1 MNANL
6 KRHAKR
12 LRSMHLMSLNPGVP
26 LQTTDYGKMLTRAS
40 IYRVTTYG
48 PYVTDTRQFTIDIN
62 NRLSWD
68 EIKLRQSS

>member
-62 NRLSWD
+62 SGLTW
-68 EIKLRQSS
+68 EECKARQV

>member
-48 PYVTDTRQFTIDIN
+48 PFVTDTRQFTIDIN
-62 NRLSWD
+62 SGLTW
-68 EIKLRQSS
+68 EECKARQV